1 MEEIII
7 LNGKYDQMAKAL
19 VKQEKKSV
27 LVCYNFSNDGI
38 MFSKNGETIVPYRL
52 SKVVMIHRGKGYSG
66 SQYVLT
72 SENMPKERAV
82 GYVL

>member
-7 LNGKYDQMAKAL
+7 LNGKYDQMAKVLA
-19 VKQEKKSV
+19 KQEKKSV

-38 MFSKNGETIVPYRL
+38 MFKKNGETIVPYRL